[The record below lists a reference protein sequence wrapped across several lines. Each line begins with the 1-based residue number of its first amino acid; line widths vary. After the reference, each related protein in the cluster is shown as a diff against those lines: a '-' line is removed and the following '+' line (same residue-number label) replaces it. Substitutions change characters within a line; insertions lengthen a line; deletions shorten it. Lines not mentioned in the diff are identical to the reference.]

1 MQELSKDDKHVILGN
16 KLNAKTGTVVDF
28 YDIEYERKD
37 LFSEIFETMET
48 EPTFT
53 YNDRLKNNED
63 KLQNTYGKLLIELCK
78 IKTLFIVNWRI
89 GDNLTGKITSQ
100 NSSVVDYFL
109 CDCSIYKYVS
119 DMLVFDQSS
128 LFSDVHTPIVM
139 Y

>member
-1 MQELSKDDKHVILGN
+1 MLKLEQLSIFTISNTKE
-16 KLNAKTGTVVDF
+16 KTYLVKFLKQWKPNQHLHTT
-28 YDIEYERKD
+28 I
-37 LFSEIFETMET
+37 
-48 EPTFT
+48 
-53 YNDRLKNNED
+53 DRLRNNED

-100 NSSVVDYFL
+100 NSSEVDYFL

-119 DMLVFDQSS
+119 DRLVFDQSS

>member
-37 LFSEIFETMET
+37 PFSGIFETMET

-53 YNDRLKNNED
+53 YNDRLRNNED

-78 IKTLFIVNWRI
+78 LAYW
-89 GDNLTGKITSQ
+89 
-100 NSSVVDYFL
+100 
-109 CDCSIYKYVS
+109 
-119 DMLVFDQSS
+119 
-128 LFSDVHTPIVM
+128 
-139 Y
+139 

>member
-37 LFSEIFETMET
+37 LFSEIFKTMET

-53 YNDRLKNNED
+53 YNDRLRNNED

-78 IKTLFIVNWRI
+78 LAYW
-89 GDNLTGKITSQ
+89 
-100 NSSVVDYFL
+100 
-109 CDCSIYKYVS
+109 
-119 DMLVFDQSS
+119 
-128 LFSDVHTPIVM
+128 
-139 Y
+139 

>member
-1 MQELSKDDKHVILGN
+1 
-16 KLNAKTGTVVDF
+16 
-28 YDIEYERKD
+28 
-37 LFSEIFETMET
+37 MET

-53 YNDRLKNNED
+53 YNDRLRNNED

-78 IKTLFIVNWRI
+78 MKTLFIVNWRT

-100 NSSVVDYFL
+100 NSSVV
-109 CDCSIYKYVS
+109 
-119 DMLVFDQSS
+119 VFDQSR